1 MGSFATDHLQATT
14 KVITALKRRFQA
26 LNRISFQAKTPNSA
40 FKTMARVS
48 NKSIPLI
55 YRIFFLYIE
64 PVATALG
71 AIYALDLFGL
81 QDDYMLL
88 TYATSTGVLGVSTRE
103 SIVLNQLANMYFVF
117 ALNEALVLRATN
129 DVRVWRIL
137 LLGLLIADFGH
148 LYSVHPIG
156 VNVYYEFWNWSS
168 MYWGNLGFV
177 YVGAA
182 MRTGFLLGAGFGPAG
197 RKIKT

>member
-1 MGSFATDHLQATT
+1 
-14 KVITALKRRFQA
+14 
-26 LNRISFQAKTPNSA
+26 
-40 FKTMARVS
+40 MARVS

-88 TYATSTGVLGVSTRE
+88 TYATSTGVLG
-103 SIVLNQLANMYFVF
+103 LANMYFVF

-168 MYWGNLGFV
+168 MYWGNSGFV

>member
-1 MGSFATDHLQATT
+1 
-14 KVITALKRRFQA
+14 
-26 LNRISFQAKTPNSA
+26 
-40 FKTMARVS
+40 MAGVS
-48 NKSIPLI
+48 NKSLPLI

-88 TYATSTGVLGVSTRE
+88 TYATIPE